1 MLNYVKLNDLLF
13 SCSKN
18 CEEIKLVGKSE
29 DTYIR
34 YTINSNLCKSELY
47 YDLITVYNEKEKWYR
62 NIPVPIF
69 IKAFLPYCEDETLLD
84 IFKTYEDVR
93 ETMEDKERFDK
104 YFWNRQLCLVNIPFM
119 LRFVYSIA
127 GPNLDLDQSYML
139 KDTLEELK
147 MNISSEKLKLKYF
160 LPVMK
165 AVGFEFEKN
174 TEDDSC
180 LNGYYFHSMDRV
192 LSGNIV
198 YDEQGNISKELD
210 AIDVRK
216 EVEEDLY
223 SDTAGWDRHGYLSY
237 KADNSTYSK
246 GVGCV
251 YRQLPS
257 IQDYLSELIKSFNPN
272 NFEDESDY
280 NRRTYNADE
289 KDLQYV
295 IRREVI
301 DREALTKDS
310 EFLEYVPVK
319 YVEVK
324 WTSDMYRDIKEL
336 FDKCLR
342 EYEQVQEPV
351 QEYDIAVPVIVS
363 QLVAL
368 AENNMNLNEF
378 RTNLMLD
385 LTSGNKENML
395 EYLNVLDY
403 KPRNVLDTVG
413 EFLESLNVRDGVS
426 TTDNLASLYSMKRI

>member
-13 SCSKN
+13 SCSNN

-29 DTYIR
+29 DTCIK
-34 YTINSNLCKSELY
+34 YTVNSNLRKSELY

-69 IKAFLPYCEDETLLD
+69 IKAFLPYCGDETLLD
-84 IFKTYEDVR
+84 ILETYEDIK
-93 ETMEDKERFDK
+93 EAMEDKEQFDK
-104 YFWNRQLCLVNIPFM
+104 YFWNRQMCLVDIPFM

-127 GPNLDLDQSYML
+127 GPDLDLNQSYML

-160 LPVMK
+160 LPVMR
-165 AVGFEFEKN
+165 AVGFEFEKD

-180 LNGYYFHSMDRV
+180 LNGYYLHSMDRV

-198 YDEQGNISKELD
+198 YDEQGNISKKLN

-216 EVEEDLY
+216 EAEEDLY
-223 SDTAGWDRHGYLSY
+223 SDPVGWGRHGYLSY
-237 KADNSTYSK
+237 KADNSTYNK
-246 GVGCV
+246 GIDYF

-257 IQDYLSELIKSFNPN
+257 IQDYLSELLESFNPN
-272 NFEDESDY
+272 NFEDESNY
-280 NRRTYNADE
+280 NRHIYNADE

-295 IRREVI
+295 IRRGVI

-310 EFLEYVPVK
+310 EFPEYVPVK

-336 FDKCLR
+336 FDKCLKG
-342 EYEQVQEPV
+342 YEQVQEPV
-351 QEYDIAVPVIVS
+351 QEYDIAIPVIVS

-368 AENNMNLNEF
+368 AENNENLNKF

-385 LTSGNKENML
+385 LTSDNKKNML
-395 EYLNVLDY
+395 KYLNVLDY
-403 KPRNVLDTVG
+403 KPRDVLATVR
-413 EFLESLNVRDGVS
+413 EFLESLNVRDDIS
-426 TTDNLASLYSMKRI
+426 TTDNLSSLCSVKRI